1 MIIKELDPINCE
13 TPIEKSGFKAEKQMA
28 FYLKQRFDQ
37 SNDFFVLNNIRF
49 AAPNGCFSQI
59 DHLVLSR
66 YGAVIVESKSV
77 TTAVKYGTAG
87 QWFRLWGNHWNGMP
101 SPVQQAK
108 IQGNALREL
117 LRSQRE
123 TLRKKIFLG
132 LVQGGF
138 GYMPI
143 DVIVA
148 ISDSGK
154 IILPPGKNP
163 YEGVVMKSD
172 LVTDRIVELFETY
185 KRKNSIFSK
194 DAFFSKDAI
203 WDMSQEELRNVS
215 LFLYRIHEPLEK
227 KAKPSEPVQE
237 SVPEAPAVSSP
248 QTTAEPVPNSFQN
261 PLKELG
267 GNPVCPECSDT
278 MKILWGNRFKNYYW
292 HCEKCGKN
300 VSINLKCPVCGSQL
314 RLRKQKNEYFI
325 YCEPC
330 GISGLYFTE
339 N

>member
-1 MIIKELDPINCE
+1 
-13 TPIEKSGFKAEKQMA
+13 
-28 FYLKQRFDQ
+28 
-37 SNDFFVLNNIRF
+37 
-49 AAPNGCFSQI
+49 
-59 DHLVLSR
+59 
-66 YGAVIVESKSV
+66 
-77 TTAVKYGTAG
+77 
-87 QWFRLWGNHWNGMP
+87 
-101 SPVQQAK
+101 
-108 IQGNALREL
+108 
-117 LRSQRE
+117 
-123 TLRKKIFLG
+123 
-132 LVQGGF
+132 
-138 GYMPI
+138 
-143 DVIVA
+143 
-148 ISDSGK
+148 
-154 IILPPGKNP
+154 
-163 YEGVVMKSD
+163 MKSD